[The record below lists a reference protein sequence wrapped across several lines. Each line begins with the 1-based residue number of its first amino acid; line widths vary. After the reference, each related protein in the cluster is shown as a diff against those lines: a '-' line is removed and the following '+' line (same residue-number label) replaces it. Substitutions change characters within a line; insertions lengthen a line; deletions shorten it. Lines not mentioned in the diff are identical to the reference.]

1 MEESAASRIYKALGD
16 PSRLAIVR
24 YLAVHG
30 ETCACRFLE
39 IVGCGQPTLSHHL
52 SVLSKAG
59 LVASRKDGN
68 RVLYVLNG
76 ERLDEAIGFLKG
88 N

>member
-1 MEESAASRIYKALGD
+1 MEENSASYIYKALGD

-24 YLAVHG
+24 YLAAHG

-39 IVGCGQPTLSHHL
+39 VVGCSQPTLSHHL

-68 RVLYVLNG
+68 RVLYALNG
-76 ERLDEAIGFLKG
+76 ERLEEAIGFLKG